1 VDPFSLEGSIAIVTG
16 ASRGIGRAIAIAL
29 ASSGADVAIVAR
41 SEEALE
47 EVADAIRDQGRDALV
62 AVADVTDPEAVQG
75 AVDRTVERFGTVDVL
90 VNNAGSAPFRGSVIE
105 TRPEGFEKSIRVNF
119 LAAVHGL
126 HAVGPVMLEKGSGSV
141 LTVASVAGLSGSPGI
156 AYYGVAKA
164 ALVNL
169 TQATAAEWAAS
180 GVRVNAL
187 APGWIETDMNE
198 RLRRNPLTRERMLGG
213 IPMGR
218 FGSVEE
224 VASTAVF
231 LCSPAASFV
240 TGAVLV
246 VDGGESARV
255 GSSAWS

>member
-1 VDPFSLEGSIAIVTG
+1 
-16 ASRGIGRAIAIAL
+16 
-29 ASSGADVAIVAR
+29 
-41 SEEALE
+41 
-47 EVADAIRDQGRDALV
+47 
-62 AVADVTDPEAVQG
+62 
-75 AVDRTVERFGTVDVL
+75 
-90 VNNAGSAPFRGSVIE
+90 VIE

-126 HAVGPVMLEKGSGSV
+126 HAVGPVMLGQGSGSV